1 MGQQVRRS
9 AVAFVLGL
17 VIACAGSLGLP
28 AVAPA
33 QPFLPTPDPDPFFSV
48 PADIAA
54 YAPGDALRVR
64 PMPPLDAFPGSAVWQ
79 VLFRST
85 NSEGRPIAANTT
97 MVIPANHVPDGPLLS
112 YQHYVNSL
120 GTRCKVANEL
130 YSTDPTAQ
138 VPEAPALNIALERG
152 WAVALPDHLGL
163 EMAYGAAKLGGLI
176 VLDGIR
182 AVQRVPEFRVANS
195 KVGIGGAS
203 GGGMASAWAAALA
216 PEYAPE
222 LDIVGAALGGAPVN
236 LVKMALGLGTNPHP
250 AFGLAMAAAF
260 GLEREYPDRLDVS
273 GQLNATGREL
283 QRLTANG
290 CNGELMFWGF
300 NRSAGELTDR
310 TDFIHDPVGW
320 QLLSENSLEL
330 FPGVPTAP
338 IFEWHSPTDALI
350 PLDSIN
356 ALMRRWCDGGTPVYS
371 FATDPLDHLAAAAVG
386 MPRAVEWL
394 EQKFAGLPTPTTC

>member
-1 MGQQVRRS
+1 MDSRVRRS
-9 AVAFVLGL
+9 AGALVLALILSCG
-17 VIACAGSLGLP
+17 ASLQFSAM
-28 AVAPA
+28 AVA
-33 QPFLPTPDPDPFFSV
+33 QPVLPTPDPDPFFAV
-48 PADIAA
+48 PGDIAA
-54 YAPGDALRVR
+54 HAPGDVLRVR
-64 PMPPLDAFPGSAVWQ
+64 AMPPLAAFPNSAIWQ

-85 NSEGRPIAANTT
+85 NSEGRPIAADTT
-97 MVIPANHVPDGPLLS
+97 LVIPANHVPDGPLLS

-130 YSTDPTAQ
+130 YSSDSTAQ

-163 EMAYGAAKLGGLI
+163 EMAYGAAKLGGQI
-176 VLDGIR
+176 TLDGIR
-182 AVQRVPEFRVANS
+182 AVQRVSEFGLTNS
-195 KVGIGGAS
+195 KVGLGGAS
-203 GGGMASAWAAALA
+203 GGGMATAWAAALA
-216 PEYAPE
+216 PQYAPE
-222 LDIVGAALGGAPVN
+222 LNIVGAALGGAPVN

-260 GLEREYPDRLDVS
+260 GLEREYPDRLDIS
-273 GQLNATGREL
+273 SQLNATGREL
-283 QRLTANG
+283 QRLTVNG
-290 CNGELMFWGF
+290 CSGELMFWGF

-310 TDFIHDPVGW
+310 TDFIHDEVGW
-320 QLLSENSLEL
+320 QLLTENSLEM

-356 ALMRRWCDGGTPVYS
+356 ALMRRYCDGGTQVYS
-371 FATDPLDHLAAAAVG
+371 FTTDSLDHLAAAGVG

-394 EQKFAGLPTPTTC
+394 AMKFAGLPTPTTC